1 MRISENIQF
10 KPPFILR
17 NGHIQSIMASTG
29 PRRALADKMLAN
41 LHSEQLT
48 IKTKAGVALT
58 ADFTTSNRIVDR
70 NRKNFLVVLLHGW
83 EGSSKSAYIVTTTY
97 TLLVNGF
104 DVLRLNFRDHGDTHH
119 LNKDIFNSTRI
130 DEVGDAI
137 KTFKFQNNYENVLLG
152 GFSLGGNFALR
163 ISADRG
169 EELSIKATLAVCP
182 PIDPNNAMK
191 KMNKSFF
198 IYHYYFITNGKSL
211 QKKLAFF
218 PNPSIE
224 KLLKNNKTL
233 SEMNAAFIPALT
245 EYKSPEE
252 YFKSYEL
259 IGDRLCNIKTP
270 THLIMSLDD
279 PIIPTEDIHQIN
291 ENPFINKEVHH
302 FGGHCGFIENI
313 SGEEVCKLG
322 LLNCSRDYLTVGG
335 LNLSTLD

>member
-29 PRRALADKMLAN
+29 PRRALADKMLAS

-104 DVLRLNFRDHGDTHH
+104 DVLRLNFRDHGDTHQ

-169 EELSIKATLAVCP
+169 EEPSIKATLAVCP

-198 IYHYYFITNGKSL
+198 IYHYYFITKWRKSL

-259 IGDRLCNIKTP
+259 IGDRLCNIKSP

-291 ENPFINKEVHH
+291 ENPFINREVHH

-313 SGEEVCKLG
+313 SGESWLQTRFVELFE
-322 LLNCSRDYLTVGG
+322 RYI
-335 LNLSTLD
+335 

>member
-10 KPPFILR
+10 KPPFMLR
-17 NGHIQSIMASTG
+17 NRHIQSIMASTG
-29 PRRALADKMLAN
+29 PRRALADKMLAS

-104 DVLRLNFRDHGDTHH
+104 DVLRLNFRDHGDTHQ

-163 ISADRG
+163 LSADRG

-198 IYHYYFITNGKSL
+198 IYHYYFITKWRKSL

-259 IGDRLCNIKTP
+259 IGDRLCNIKSP

-291 ENPFINKEVHH
+291 ENSFINREVHH

-313 SGEEVCKLG
+313 SGESWLQTRFVELFE
-322 LLNCSRDYLTVGG
+322 RYI
-335 LNLSTLD
+335 

>member
-1 MRISENIQF
+1 MCI
-10 KPPFILR
+10 
-17 NGHIQSIMASTG
+17 
-29 PRRALADKMLAN
+29 
-41 LHSEQLT
+41 
-48 IKTKAGVALT
+48 
-58 ADFTTSNRIVDR
+58 
-70 NRKNFLVVLLHGW
+70 
-83 EGSSKSAYIVTTTY
+83 
-97 TLLVNGF
+97 
-104 DVLRLNFRDHGDTHH
+104 RDSGDTHQ

-137 KTFKFQNNYENVLLG
+137 KTFKFENNYENVLLG

-198 IYHYYFITNGKSL
+198 IYHYYFITKWRKSL

-259 IGDRLCNIKTP
+259 IGNRLNNIKSP

-291 ENPFINKEVHH
+291 ENSFINREVHH

-313 SGEEVCKLG
+313 SGESWLQTRFVELFE
-322 LLNCSRDYLTVGG
+322 RYI
-335 LNLSTLD
+335 